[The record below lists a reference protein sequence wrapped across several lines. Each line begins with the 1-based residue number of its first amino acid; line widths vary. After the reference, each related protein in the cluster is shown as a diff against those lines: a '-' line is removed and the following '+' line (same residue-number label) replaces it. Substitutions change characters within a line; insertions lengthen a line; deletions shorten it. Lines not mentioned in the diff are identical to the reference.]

1 MDIALYW
8 ALPKFCCAVARLP
21 SPELEEKN
29 LKEQE
34 EVMKKLLQDLAD
46 AEASLAKAQRELQ
59 LVTMAAASAGN
70 RSATLE
76 EELATAT
83 QANKDLQDKL
93 EAERSAVR
101 KRNLAIH
108 AWRARV
114 MALQEEMSDLQAA
127 GFSANFTWVGY
138 LWLRISDNS
147 FLSLILKL
155 E

>member
-1 MDIALYW
+1 M
-8 ALPKFCCAVARLP
+8 
-21 SPELEEKN
+21 
-29 LKEQE
+29 
-34 EVMKKLLQDLAD
+34 
-46 AEASLAKAQRELQ
+46 
-59 LVTMAAASAGN
+59 
-70 RSATLE
+70 
-76 EELATAT
+76 
-83 QANKDLQDKL
+83 
-93 EAERSAVR
+93 R

-138 LWLRISDNS
+138 LWLMIYDNS